1 MALPETSSVEATMR
15 PIYSVGQ
22 FVRFRRMTSM
32 FEVVRI
38 LPVVEDGAALYLIR
52 STHGEEAIARHHEL
66 RKA

>member
-1 MALPETSSVEATMR
+1 MR